1 MKLLTVF
8 TIIFSSLVLLGCNSQ
23 PTPTSHYYMLNQQL
37 DIENLTGVSPIKKI
51 QLTLPEYLKQPNLI
65 LQLSEHELSYAYYHM
80 WAENLDEAITKSLQL
95 DLKALVKSVKPE
107 VDKIVST
114 KERANLV
121 LNIDH
126 FYATIDSKV
135 VLAGNYTLVNTQ
147 QTLALSPQYSFAFNT
162 DIDENG
168 YPNSVA
174 KMRLLVQQLAQ
185 DVYQN
190 YNMMTATQ
198 ALKK

>member
-1 MKLLTVF
+1 MKILSVF
-8 TIIFSSLVLLGCNSQ
+8 IILSSLVLLGCNSQ

-37 DIENLTGVSPIKKI
+37 DIESLAGISPIKKI

-65 LQLSEHELSYAYYHM
+65 LQLSKHELSYAYYHM

-95 DLKALVKSVKPE
+95 DLKALEKS
-107 VDKIVST
+107 DKTEINKIENAKTRV
-114 KERANLV
+114 NLV

-135 VLAGNYTLVNTQ
+135 VLAGNYTLVNSQ
-147 QTLALSPQYSFAFNT
+147 QTLALSPQYSFSFITN
-162 DIDENG
+162 IDENG

-190 YNMMTATQ
+190 YNRISTTQ